1 MTKSWGH
8 PGLSARQLARLEQLY
23 PGADGIADHS
33 WPYGITVL
41 EFTHAGRRLLLKAS
55 PDRHHLDRES

>member
-8 PGLSARQLARLEQLY
+8 PGLSARQQARLEQLY

-33 WPYGITVL
+33 WPPTY
-41 EFTHAGRRLLLKAS
+41 R
-55 PDRHHLDRES
+55 